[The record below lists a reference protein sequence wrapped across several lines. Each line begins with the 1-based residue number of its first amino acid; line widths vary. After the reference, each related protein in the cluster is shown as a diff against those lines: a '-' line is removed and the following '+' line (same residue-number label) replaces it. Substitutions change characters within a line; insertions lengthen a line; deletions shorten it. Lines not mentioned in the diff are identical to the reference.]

1 MQYARKLFTNQNIEL
16 TKKKHTKYIIYALQR
31 NKFTKITMMPRRIFE
46 ISKEPKIQM
55 FSLFRWWLVLHLH
68 VTSGVWKRK
77 RCGLEKSVKT
87 FFPAKWLYGNKFNWN
102 WGETSK
108 NMMFSAT
115 TNILT
120 EEENN
125 YFLTN
130 CPGESVGSSFGRFGT
145 WFRFLAW
152 QSYKVFNFFYWQSYK
167 V

>member
-1 MQYARKLFTNQNIEL
+1 M
-16 TKKKHTKYIIYALQR
+16 QR

-68 VTSGVWKRK
+68 ATSGVWKRK
-77 RCGLEKSVKT
+77 RCELEKSVKKHSFLQNDYT
-87 FFPAKWLYGNKFNWN
+87 VYRYNKFNWN

-152 QSYKVFNFFYWQSYK
+152 QSYKVFKFFKFLNVYFLIFLLVMSS
-167 V
+167 